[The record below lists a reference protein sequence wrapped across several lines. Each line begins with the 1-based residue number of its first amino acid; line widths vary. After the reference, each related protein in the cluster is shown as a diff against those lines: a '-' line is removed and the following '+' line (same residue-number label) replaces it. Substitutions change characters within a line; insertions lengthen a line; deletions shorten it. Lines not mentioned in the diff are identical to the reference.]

1 MAKKLL
7 HSIPWFQSSRRS
19 RGAYIMTDSPC
30 GVRRVSTSVRPAYRD
45 ARENILLGLTAA
57 TAGVLSSSWPVARLP
72 FTRP

>member
-30 GVRRVSTSVRPAYRD
+30 GVRRVSTRVRIVCALPTVT
-45 ARENILLGLTAA
+45 LGKIYCW
-57 TAGVLSSSWPVARLP
+57 V
-72 FTRP
+72 